1 MSIAKAVVEYTV
13 NRIGARALFAT
24 HYHELTRIADELPR
38 VKNYCVAVKEWNDEI
53 IFVRT
58 VIPGTAD
65 RSYGIHVARLAGLP
79 DAVVARAREILA
91 DLEQTND
98 DFRRRVPEF
107 AAVPA
112 AAEEEGAQGTVP
124 APRPPRPPRADPSQL
139 SLF

>member
-1 MSIAKAVVEYTV
+1 M
-13 NRIGARALFAT
+13 
-24 HYHELTRIADELPR
+24 
-38 VKNYCVAVKEWNDEI
+38 KNYCVAVKEWNDEI

-112 AAEEEGAQGTVP
+112 AAEEEGAQGAVP